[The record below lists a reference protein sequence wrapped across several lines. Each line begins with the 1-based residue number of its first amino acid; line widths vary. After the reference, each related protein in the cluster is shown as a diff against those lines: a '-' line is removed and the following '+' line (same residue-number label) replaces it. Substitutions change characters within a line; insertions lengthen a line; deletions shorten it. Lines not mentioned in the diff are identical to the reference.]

1 MKLFKIWFE
10 SLTTLNCV
18 KENVTFMLTKTAKCA
33 WCPKKKPICEICTP
47 QKMEVINCKG
57 YWIHLCGTLVFLG
70 FIFCCFSHLRES
82 EEVTWTDDYPE
93 LTQQTNLASSAVL
106 NVVAVWCQDGT
117 IRSILL
123 VCFIFFDDVNT
134 SHFGEKKC
142 YSICYSKKQGV
153 LMRKKLKI
161 VVPQEWRYFVGKG
174 RKMSK
179 KWLHALAMLN
189 CSVW

>member
-1 MKLFKIWFE
+1 MLLLCWQKLQ
-10 SLTTLNCV
+10 
-18 KENVTFMLTKTAKCA
+18 NVLDVPQKT
-33 WCPKKKPICEICTP
+33 ICEICTP
-47 QKMEVINCKG
+47 QKTEVINCKG
-57 YWIHLCGTLVFLG
+57 YWIHLCGTSVFLG

>member
-1 MKLFKIWFE
+1 M
-10 SLTTLNCV
+10 

-33 WCPKKKPICEICTP
+33 WCPKKNPICEICTP

-57 YWIHLCGTLVFLG
+57 YWIHLCGTSVFWGSFFAL
-70 FIFCCFSHLRES
+70 SHTAGNP

-142 YSICYSKKQGV
+142 YSICYSEKQGV

-189 CSVW
+189 CSIW

>member
-1 MKLFKIWFE
+1 MNPPVRYF
-10 SLTTLNCV
+10 
-18 KENVTFMLTKTAKCA
+18 
-33 WCPKKKPICEICTP
+33 
-47 QKMEVINCKG
+47 G
-57 YWIHLCGTLVFLG
+57 FLG
-70 FIFCCFSHLRES
+70 FIFCSFSHLRES
-82 EEVTWTDDYPE
+82 EEVTWTDDYLE

-134 SHFGEKKC
+134 SHFGENNVIAFATAK
-142 YSICYSKKQGV
+142 SKGF
-153 LMRKKLKI
+153 LWEKKLKI

-189 CSVW
+189 CSIW

>member
-1 MKLFKIWFE
+1 MNPPVRYF
-10 SLTTLNCV
+10 
-18 KENVTFMLTKTAKCA
+18 
-33 WCPKKKPICEICTP
+33 
-47 QKMEVINCKG
+47 
-57 YWIHLCGTLVFLG
+57 VFLG

-123 VCFIFFDDVNT
+123 DRCVLF
-134 SHFGEKKC
+134 SLMM
-142 YSICYSKKQGV
+142 SILHTLERKNVIAFATAKNKGF
-153 LMRKKLKI
+153 LWEKKLKI

-189 CSVW
+189 CSIW